1 MRRRRRKTQTSEL
14 VQVANVREEVQVER
28 DEEEELSDVG
38 EYGEDER
45 VLVEQQVDV
54 EKVTYAFV
62 DGERRSI

>member
-28 DEEEELSDVG
+28 DKEEELSDIG

>member
-28 DEEEELSDVG
+28 DKEEELSDVG